1 MRVKDFNVPL
11 GISHLHLCLVVII
24 KDGTKLLFMHFNQ
37 LIIKSRND
45 SKSLELYLLL
55 TPGDIL
61 ISDAAV
67 GVLSCYFRL
76 NVSGFWGDK
85 TWEGWS

>member
-1 MRVKDFNVPL
+1 MRVKDFNVKL

-37 LIIKSRND
+37 VIIKSRND
-45 SKSLELYLLL
+45 SKSLELYLLI

-61 ISDAAV
+61 ISV
-67 GVLSCYFRL
+67 GLLSSYFVL
-76 NVSGFWGDK
+76 NVSGFCGDR
-85 TWEGWS
+85 T

>member
-1 MRVKDFNVPL
+1 
-11 GISHLHLCLVVII
+11 
-24 KDGTKLLFMHFNQ
+24 MHVNQ

-45 SKSLELYLLL
+45 SKSLELYLLI

-61 ISDAAV
+61 ISDVTV
-67 GVLSCYFRL
+67 GILSCYFRL

-85 TWEGWS
+85 T